1 MSRKRLGV
9 IIGQAEEN
17 MQRSFL
23 QGFMQE
29 AYTLDYDVCVFS
41 MQQKYQET
49 PKREIGDS
57 GIFKLINCDMLD
69 GVVFLKDTVQVGIQ
83 YGEKI
88 NDGIEEK
95 LHNTYDGPVV
105 VIDSDSK
112 YFDTI
117 KVDHREPV
125 RRLVDHLIEEHGYK
139 DIYFL
144 NGREGHPHSVQRL
157 QGYMDS
163 MKTHNLEVTDDMVYH
178 GDYWY
183 DSGNA
188 MVDELVKRP
197 EGLPEAIA
205 CANDCMAI
213 GVCDRL
219 AKYGYSIP
227 EDIAVIGYDSTE
239 EGRLS
244 PKPLTSAYIPAK
256 SCGIHAFRYLHSKIT
271 GESVTDFETETEMF
285 YGNSCGCTHE
295 CELVS
300 TRRKTWATDLS
311 KVGYNSWF
319 NHIMDD
325 LLAQT
330 DEKEFFYTVF
340 NYVYQIRDFEHFSLC
355 LNANWNNSTS
365 ITSGT
370 AQNQTF
376 SKRIFR
382 IIKCGNNEDEGN
394 TISFDQDFNRD
405 VMLPELEEDRDYP
418 TTYFFMPLFFED
430 RLFGYGAI
438 SYGREIRVYNEI
450 FRMWIRS
457 VAQCYEAF
465 HRQNALRDMLE
476 KVDASH
482 IRDALTGLHNYK
494 GFIKLSQNLY
504 DTGRLQG
511 RNIIIT
517 AIDLNRLKEINS
529 GYGRTEGDEAICNLS
544 KILSGVVVR
553 GELVARMGNDEFV
566 IASVVQDMNSTHGEE
581 LIDAINSAVEE
592 YNDNSGKPYRLE
604 VCCGTMLRVVSDIED
619 LEHLVNDVVS
629 LKNGIKQE
637 KLNLQRKQKQLSL
650 EDLENDR
657 VVRDILDNNKFVY
670 HFQPIVN
677 AKTGEIYAYEALMR
691 SNAEKRLSPPVILQS
706 AERMNR
712 LYDIEKHTM
721 FNVVNYVRENKD
733 KFEGRKIFINS
744 IPGYQL
750 NDEDRAELYQIIKD
764 SNCKVVVEFTE
775 ETEID
780 DPGLARLKENYRST
794 DIETAIDDYG
804 SGYSNVNNLLR
815 YMPKYVKIDRMLIT
829 EIENNPQKQHF
840 VRDIIEFAH
849 DNDIVALA
857 EGVETTQEMRKAI
870 ELGVDLI
877 QGYYTAK
884 PGEVPIEK
892 IDEQI
897 SGEIVQY
904 AQTDTYR
911 WAKKEYL
918 LKETRKVSLLQLA
931 MNKYSIITIDKSD
944 SGDRV
949 ELTGTSGF
957 ESNMV
962 IRTINGFKGEIVFDN
977 ASFAGDKFA
986 PCFEIGE
993 DCDITL
999 TLIGENR
1006 MRTGGIRVPESS
1018 SLTVKGEGSLYI
1030 SINNGRYFGIG
1041 NDYDSRHG
1049 RLVFDQDGFIC
1060 ISANGM
1066 KGVGI
1071 GSGLGGEIDIRRGGY
1086 DIEVNGQE
1094 GVGIGAVQSD
1104 SKISMQF
1111 CDMFIRYGVSN
1122 GVVVGSMMKKADVFV
1137 ENTSARITTSANHSV
1152 AFGTLLGDTANVV
1165 ISNANVNINMLGS
1178 TQCFAIG
1185 GGGATTSF
1193 EVKYAR
1199 VVIECQGKTA
1209 LAVGDLNKTSDMS
1222 VYNSTL
1228 DINVINGNNEDIGVL
1243 PENLSIVNGKSSFV
1257 LNNEI
1262 IYRETKTEEL

>member
-9 IIGQAEEN
+9 LIGQAEEN
-17 MQRSFL
+17 MQKSFL

-49 PKREIGDS
+49 PKREIGDN

-69 GVVFLKDTVQVGIQ
+69 GIVFLKDTVQVGIR
-83 YGEKI
+83 YGKKI
-88 NDGIEEK
+88 NEQIEEK
-95 LHNTYDGPVV
+95 LHNTFDGPVV
-105 VIDSDSK
+105 VIDSESK

-117 KVDHREPV
+117 MVDHRKPV

-144 NGREGHPHSVQRL
+144 NGKKGHPHSVQRL

-163 MKTHNLEVTDDMVYH
+163 MKAHNLEVTEDMIYQ

-183 DSGNA
+183 DSGDA

-244 PKPLTSAYIPAK
+244 PRPLTSAYIPAK

-271 GESVTDFETETEMF
+271 GEEAPEFDTETEIF
-285 YGNSCGCTHE
+285 HGNSCGCTHE

-300 TRRKTWATDLS
+300 TRRKIWATDLS
-311 KVGYNSWF
+311 RVGYNSWF

-355 LNANWNNSTS
+355 LNSNWNNSTS
-365 ITSGT
+365 ITSGS
-370 AQNQTF
+370 AQNQDF
-376 SKRIFR
+376 SKRITR
-382 IIKCGNNEDEGN
+382 IIKCGRKEEDDI
-394 TISFDQDFNRD
+394 ISFEQEFDKDI
-405 VMLPELEEDRDYP
+405 MLPELEEDRDYP

-438 SYGREIRVYNEI
+438 SYGREIRVYDEV

-457 VAQCYEAF
+457 VVQCYEAF

-476 KVDASH
+476 RIEASQ
-482 IRDALTGLHNYK
+482 IRDALTGLYNYK
-494 GFIKLSQNLY
+494 GFIHLSQNLY

-529 GYGRTEGDEAICNLS
+529 GYGRTEGDEAINILARILN
-544 KILSGVVVR
+544 KIVVR

-566 IASVVQDMNSTHGEE
+566 IASVVPDLNSKHGEE
-581 LIDAINSAVEE
+581 LIDAINAAIAE
-592 YNDNSGKPYRLE
+592 YNDSNEKPYKLE
-604 VCCGTMLRVVSDIED
+604 VCYGTMIRVVSDVED
-619 LEHLVNDVVS
+619 LEHLINDTVS

-637 KLNLQRKQKQLSL
+637 KQQRRLQEKQLSI
-650 EDLENDR
+650 EDIENDR
-657 VVRDILDNNKFVY
+657 IVADILDNNKFFY

-691 SNAEKRLSPPVILQS
+691 CEGEKKLAPPVILQC

-712 LYDIEKHTM
+712 LYDVEKSTL
-721 FNVVNYVRENKD
+721 FNVINYVREHEEA
-733 KFEGRKIFINS
+733 FEGRKIFINS

-750 NDEDRAELYQIIKD
+750 NDEDTEKFRELIWDIRGKA
-764 SNCKVVVEFTE
+764 VLEFTE

-780 DPGLARLKENYRST
+780 DESLIRFKKNCENMGL
-794 DIETAIDDYG
+794 DMAIDDYG

-815 YMPKYVKIDRMLIT
+815 YMPNYLKIDRMLIT

-840 VRDIIEFAH
+840 VRDIVEFAH
-849 DNDIVALA
+849 DNDIIALA
-857 EGVETTQEMRKAI
+857 EGVETAQEMKKVI
-870 ELGVDLI
+870 ELGIDLI

-884 PGEVPIEK
+884 PGATPIEH
-892 IDEQI
+892 IE
-897 SGEIVQY
+897 SRVVSEIIQY
-904 AQTDTYR
+904 SHTEVNRYE
-911 WAKKEYL
+911 KKECVINEA
-918 LKETRKVSLLQLA
+918 KKVSLLQLT
-931 MNKYSIITIDKSD
+931 MNKYSLITIDGSEGLD
-944 SGDRV
+944 MV
-949 ELTGTSGF
+949 EITGSSGF
-957 ESNMV
+957 ESNIILNV
-962 IRTINGFKGEIVFDN
+962 CDGFKGEIVLDN
-977 ASFAGDKFA
+977 ASLAGDKFL
-986 PCFEIGE
+986 PCLEIGE
-993 DCDITL
+993 DCEVVL

-1006 MRTGGIRVPESS
+1006 MRTGGIKVPESS
-1018 SLTVKGEGSLYI
+1018 CLTIKGDGSLYI
-1030 SINNGRYFGIG
+1030 DINCGRYFGIG
-1041 NDYDSRHG
+1041 NDYTSRHG
-1049 RLVFDQDGFIC
+1049 RLVFEQDGFIF
-1060 ISANGM
+1060 IKANGM
-1066 KGVGI
+1066 KGIGI
-1071 GSGLGGEIDIRRGGY
+1071 GSGLGGEIEIRRGGY
-1086 DIEVNGQE
+1086 DIEINGQE
-1094 GVGIGAVQSD
+1094 GVGIGAIDAD
-1104 SKISMQF
+1104 SKLSLEY
-1111 CDMFIRYGVSN
+1111 CDILINYGVTN
-1122 GVVVGSMMKKADVFV
+1122 GAIIGSIMGKANVFI
-1137 ENTSARITTSANHSV
+1137 ENASARVITSGNNIV
-1152 AFGTLLGDTANVV
+1152 AIGTLLGDESK
-1165 ISNANVNINMLGS
+1165 IDICNANINISMLGS
-1178 TQCFAIG
+1178 KQCFAIG
-1185 GGGATTSF
+1185 GATATTALDVRF
-1193 EVKYAR
+1193 AKLA
-1199 VVIECQGKTA
+1199 IECQGKTS
-1209 LAVGDLNKTSDMS
+1209 LAVGDINKTSRMT
-1222 VYNSTL
+1222 VFNSTL
-1228 DINVINGNNEDIGVL
+1228 DINVTNNNNEDIGIV
-1243 PENLSIVNGKSSFV
+1243 PENISITNGKASFV
-1257 LNNEI
+1257 INNEI
-1262 IYRETKTEEL
+1262 IFREIVSGEF